1 MPLLLARLLSNPG
14 VPKVQLH
21 NVLILSTYT
30 STEPQATEV
39 LIQNTLLLVKVLK
52 NDKISS
58 GDYGPL

>member
-21 NVLILSTYT
+21 NVLILSTFT
-30 STEPQATEV
+30 STEPQTTEV